1 MKTAAPIL
9 ATAAIVL
16 KEPKYPENI
25 GSAARIARNMGIPA
39 LIVAGGEEPDRER
52 MLKTATHHA
61 APLIDALQ
69 RYDTLAEALAPF
81 SLVIG
86 TSARQGRQRGGGA
99 SPRTVLAKL
108 PPLLASNR
116 TALLFGPEDR
126 GLTNDDLAL
135 CHHLITIPT
144 ADFASL
150 NLAQAV
156 AIMAYELQCAVRA
169 AQTNERPEKRPRLA
183 EVHELTAMY
192 SHIEQVLR
200 RIGFLRDEDADY
212 RLRNIRAFLGRLGL
226 RAKEARLIRGFCRQF
241 LRYHEQT
248 GTAES
253 SATNRKTP

>member
-1 MKTAAPIL
+1 MKPAAPIL

-61 APLIDALQ
+61 APLIDALV

-81 SLVIG
+81 SLVVG
-86 TSARQGRQRGGGA
+86 SSARQGRQRGGGA
-99 SPRTVLAKL
+99 TPRVVLAEL

-135 CHHLITIPT
+135 CHHLVTIPT

-156 AIMAYELQCAVRA
+156 AIIAYELQCAVRA
-169 AQTNERPEKRPRLA
+169 AAPAAPAGVWPPGPKLA

-192 SHIEQVLR
+192 GHIEQVLR
-200 RIGFLRDEDADY
+200 RIGFLRDNEADY
-212 RLRNIRAFLGRLGL
+212 WLHHIRAFLGRLGP

-241 LRYHEQT
+241 LHYDNQR
-248 GTAES
+248 GNGS
-253 SATNRKTP
+253 SGR

>member
-1 MKTAAPIL
+1 MKPAAPIL
-9 ATAAIVL
+9 ATTAIVL

-61 APLIDALQ
+61 APLIDALV

-99 SPRTVLAKL
+99 TPRVVLAEL

-116 TALLFGPEDR
+116 TAFLFGPEDR

-135 CHHLITIPT
+135 CHHLVTIPT

-156 AIMAYELQCAVRA
+156 AIIAYELQCAVRA
-169 AQTNERPEKRPRLA
+169 AQAAPAGARPKSSPKLA

-192 SHIEQVLR
+192 GHIEQVLR
-200 RIGFLRDEDADY
+200 RIGFLRDGEADY
-212 RLRNIRAFLGRLGL
+212 WLRNIHAFLGRCGL

-241 LRYHEQT
+241 LLYDEQT
-248 GTAES
+248 REGGRS
-253 SATNRKTP
+253 SRR